1 MYLRGFLVEIIRR
14 IYSIEKNIVITHSEI
29 TKISWYLL
37 SKFSTVSNNTNTT
50 LNKMTNNKMM
60 SNNFPAG
67 VFTP

>member
-60 SNNFPAG
+60 SNSFPAG